1 MNLRRQPQPSPG
13 FTLIEVMLAATVM
26 LAGIV
31 GMMHVITSGSEML
44 DVSRKQTIA
53 TQIMHG
59 EIERVRLSDWSQI
72 AALSTTQPA
81 QGYADAA
88 SGRIV
93 QWVSDVGLIPLHAF
107 KVSRTVAD
115 VRSDLKQ
122 VSYTVS
128 WVGNTGHPYSR
139 STSTYV
145 GRNGLYVAYQ
155 R

>member
-1 MNLRRQPQPSPG
+1 MILHRQPRPSSG

-31 GMMHVITSGSEML
+31 GMMHVITSGAEML
-44 DVSRKQTIA
+44 DASRKQTIA

-72 AALSTTQPA
+72 TALSTNLA
-81 QGYADAA
+81 QGYADAS

-93 QWVSDVGLIPLHAF
+93 QWVSNPELIPANAF

-115 VRSDLKQ
+115 VRTDLKQ

-128 WVGNTGHPYSR
+128 WIGNTGHPYSR
-139 STSTYV
+139 TTSTYV